1 MNIKYIWAKLFSK
14 LHGKA
19 LNGAKIHKTSKV
31 EANSIV
37 INSSFDK
44 YSFCGYNCKIINTE
58 IGAFSSIADNVTI
71 GVAEH
76 PIDWVST
83 SPVFY
88 KGKDS
93 VKKKFSEFEREP
105 SKMTKIGNDV
115 WIGENVTIRAGVKI
129 CDGAVIG
136 MGAVV
141 TKDVNPYEI
150 VGGVPAKHI
159 RFRFDDD
166 LISKLTESKW
176 WERDEAILE
185 KAAQYIKCPIDFLEE
200 IKE

>member
-19 LNGAKIHKTSKV
+19 LNGARVHKTSKV

-44 YSFCGYNCKIINTE
+44 YSFCGYNCKIINTK
-58 IGAFSSIADNVTI
+58 IGAFTSIADNVTI

-88 KGKDS
+88 RGKDS

-105 SKMTKIGNDV
+105 SKMTNIGNDV
-115 WIGENVTIRAGVKI
+115 WIGENATIRAGVKVG
-129 CDGAVIG
+129 DGSVIG

-141 TKDVNPYEI
+141 TRDVKSYEI
-150 VGGVPAKHI
+150 VGGVPAKNI
-159 RFRFDDD
+159 RYRFNED
-166 LISKLTESKW
+166 IIEKLLESKW
-176 WERDEAILE
+176 WDKDEAAI
-185 KAAQYIKCPIDFLEE
+185 KHAAKYIKNPVEFLEE
-200 IKE
+200 I